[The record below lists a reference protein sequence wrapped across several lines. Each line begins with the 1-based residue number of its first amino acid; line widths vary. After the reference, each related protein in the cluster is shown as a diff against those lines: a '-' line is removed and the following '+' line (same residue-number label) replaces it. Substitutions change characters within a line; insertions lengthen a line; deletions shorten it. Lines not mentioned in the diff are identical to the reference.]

1 MEAIIMVLMVCFF
14 SAAFISWISSISFR
28 VDENRRAIKK
38 LIEKQ
43 IFEEKRIKQKNKENG
58 RPVSSTVPTSLE
70 IESYFI

>member
-1 MEAIIMVLMVCFF
+1 MESIMMVVLVCCFCT
-14 SAAFISWISSISFR
+14 AFVFWISSISFR
-28 VDENRRAIKK
+28 VDENKRAIKK

-43 IFEEKRIKQKNKENG
+43 IFEEKKIKQKNKENG